1 MDNWGI
7 DALISNGGVMIFE
20 GKKEVVMM
28 TKKEQLKIAFKT
40 ILMDMLAK
48 FSPEYYK
55 HVAHDTISE
64 YSELLLKEVSIR
76 TNLK

>member
-1 MDNWGI
+1 
-7 DALISNGGVMIFE
+7 
-20 GKKEVVMM
+20 MM
-28 TKKEQLKIAFKT
+28 TKKEQLKIAFKA

-76 TNLK
+76 TDLK

>member
-1 MDNWGI
+1 
-7 DALISNGGVMIFE
+7 
-20 GKKEVVMM
+20 M
-28 TKKEQLKIAFKT
+28 TKKEQLKIAFKA

-55 HVAHDTISE
+55 HVVHDTISE

-76 TNLK
+76 TDLK